1 MVLQP
6 ITKPAKDVILYASGF
21 PSVLHR
27 VLWGPGAAGNKG
39 AKGGYSLLSLSRL
52 FLFSFFFP
60 FYFFAYHISSWSFVW
75 KKNPLCSNESLKT
88 IDLDQI
94 SLFSMSTSGDP
105 LTDVFWNSDRLSWPL
120 LTSTPA
126 ILPSKQ
132 IILANPH
139 WVLVIHSFF
148 FLILK
153 ICLLKK
159 ASYTRLQW
167 ALRPY
172 LPNHRI
178 SEIIVYPTKPSKW
191 LVMVYKYNFQV
202 ISVC

>member
-6 ITKPAKDVILYASGF
+6 ITKPTKDVILYASGF

-52 FLFSFFFP
+52 FLFFFLSFLFFCIP
-60 FYFFAYHISSWSFVW
+60 YLLMIFCLK
-75 KKNPLCSNESLKT
+75 KKNPLCSNKSLKT

-126 ILPSKQ
+126 ILPSEQ